1 MCTLVGLQV
10 QCYYYNG
17 TTQESQV
24 SDFCQIFYRSIE
36 GRHVPL
42 DDPSV
47 SILIINSGVKHQLSG
62 SEYPLRRAQCE
73 QVAKTLNAQYLR
85 DVSRKTLEGG

>member
-1 MCTLVGLQV
+1 M
-10 QCYYYNG
+10 
-17 TTQESQV
+17 
-24 SDFCQIFYRSIE
+24 

-47 SILIINSGVKHQLSG
+47 CILIINSGVKHQLSG

-73 QVAKTLNAQYLR
+73 KAAKSVGSSFLR
-85 DVSRKTLEGG
+85 DVSRQTLEGMI